1 MRGLH
6 QGVPRGEILWVP
18 LLKQLRRQRAGM

>member
-1 MRGLH
+1 MSGLF
-6 QGVPRGEILWVP
+6 QGIPRGEIPWVP